1 MSGPVAATSNQQ
13 RFADWNPEEVNVG
26 SIWIG
31 FSLCMIAAQCL
42 RGPYAYAGLCNWGM
56 CMVNLAFQTFFT
68 WTSKYY
74 PGTPKYS
81 GTSQIGSVSC
91 YVRGA
96 FQPFFTSV
104 MKGPPTYIV
113 QSLWPPDPT
122 PMVMV
127 GQLSPLD
134 TRSIE
139 ENAGTNSY
147 GEYICRVGR
156 IIVKAAEALGMAR
169 GSMR

>member
-42 RGPYAYAGLCNWGM
+42 RGPYAYAGLCNWGT

-74 PGTPKYS
+74 VS
-81 GTSQIGSVSC
+81 RTSQIFRDLPNWKCVLLCQRCLST
-91 YVRGA
+91 
-96 FQPFFTSV
+96 FFTCV
-104 MKGPPTYIV
+104 MKGPSTYMAQSRPHPNGHGRTIIPPRYGQHRRKHRDKFIWRV
-113 QSLWPPDPT
+113 HLQSL
-122 PMVMV
+122 
-127 GQLSPLD
+127 GAS
-134 TRSIE
+134 
-139 ENAGTNSY
+139 
-147 GEYICRVGR
+147 
-156 IIVKAAEALGMAR
+156 
-169 GSMR
+169 

>member
-68 WTSKYY
+68 SHVYGAVPLATRPHPNGHGRTIIPPRYAQHRRKRRDKFIWRVHLQSWAHHSQSSG
-74 PGTPKYS
+74 GTRN
-81 GTSQIGSVSC
+81 GTG
-91 YVRGA
+91 
-96 FQPFFTSV
+96 
-104 MKGPPTYIV
+104 
-113 QSLWPPDPT
+113 
-122 PMVMV
+122 
-127 GQLSPLD
+127 
-134 TRSIE
+134 
-139 ENAGTNSY
+139 
-147 GEYICRVGR
+147 
-156 IIVKAAEALGMAR
+156 
-169 GSMR
+169 

>member
-42 RGPYAYAGLCNWGM
+42 RGPYAYAGLCNWGT

-74 PGTPKYS
+74 PGPPKYS
-81 GTSQIGSVSC
+81 GTSQIGSVFC

-96 FQPFFTSV
+96 FQPFFTCV
-104 MKGPPTYIV
+104 MKGPPTYMV
-113 QSLWPPDPT
+113 QSRPHPNGHGRTIIPPRYAQHRRKHRDKFIWR
-122 PMVMV
+122 VHLQSWAHHSQSS
-127 GQLSPLD
+127 GC
-134 TRSIE
+134 TR
-139 ENAGTNSY
+139 NGT
-147 GEYICRVGR
+147 G
-156 IIVKAAEALGMAR
+156 
-169 GSMR
+169 